1 MREGRRLAF
10 LRLSLASLLLASGC
24 AGYHLGP
31 VKPTFMK
38 EVHTLAVPAFKNNTL
53 MPRTEVLVADT
64 IIKQFQQDGTYEIVP
79 EERADAIL
87 EGSVTNIQRTPSRS
101 LRGNVLATSE
111 YTVTITLEVRVTKRD
126 TNVLITRRLF
136 TGTTSFFVG
145 QDVNQDERQA
155 LPLAVQDAAQ
165 TVVTALSE
173 GW

>member
-1 MREGRRLAF
+1 MRRVHRLL
-10 LRLSLASLLLASGC
+10 LRLSLVPLLFGSGC

-38 EVHTLAVPAFKNNTL
+38 EVRTLSVPAFKNNTL

-64 IIKQFQQDGTYEIVP
+64 LIKQLQQDGTYEIVP
-79 EERADAIL
+79 NDRADAII

-111 YTVTITLEVRVTKRD
+111 YTLTVTLEVRVTKRD
-126 TNVLITRRLF
+126 TGALITRRLF
-136 TGTTSFFVG
+136 NGTTSFFVG

-165 TVVTALSE
+165 SVVTALSE